1 MSAFRPP
8 LLSDPPGQGT
18 PSPDS
23 AAARSGRR
31 SRARIFA
38 RRALAALVL
47 VPVIL
52 VVLVLGALRQEGVQ
66 GWLAERINAALAAP
80 EERADA
86 AEALAT
92 GVRITHLS
100 GPLPFGIVAGLEF
113 FDAQGMWL
121 RLPDIRLEWDWRA
134 LPAIFR
140 LKAVRVNRAELLRLP
155 LTPPSAGQ
163 ASPPFTGD
171 DLRILLADIARA
183 VRGLP
188 GWLPSVQVEQAQV
201 TDARFPRSLLGEDAS
216 GTALARL
223 DLRLVADRSGLEAQ
237 LHVGVSGAE
246 AQPLRLAGAVCGG
259 IEAEVRATARGSEEQ
274 ERIRAHADVA
284 LEAVARGAAL
294 TDHASSPASVQ
305 AFLPQAGARLSGRL
319 HGSLDVPAASGPAE
333 SASAALR
340 DFRLEAGP
348 LAADAHMLWQSGA
361 GGSFWHSGML
371 DMAVAARVDAAPGIS
386 PAAEKSGALQAPL
399 HVRLTARGPLESP
412 EILFG
417 ADCTDAAWAGKALS
431 RIEARVEATPLY
443 WRKVFFPD
451 PMHNTVQSP
460 PDAPDSGKEALRHA
474 DEMSVGVSL
483 RAHFDGQA
491 AEIAGTLFA
500 AAGHGPDGRG
510 LRAGLRDLKA
520 TIAGVNASGEL
531 AVLLSGGAAQPFPPL
546 CDGRLDVR
554 VTNGNALSAVL
565 SGAGLPGVR
574 LPDAREGGANL
585 NLKLRADAEN
595 AADTPGAAARQ
606 SALLVW
612 RVPALEYRR
621 PGAENVVLRGLDG
634 EIHLEDAFGA
644 QRLRARVDLGQA
656 GLGSAR
662 LKAGLRAQG
671 ALAGPLDVTLDV
683 AGALAARVQARWQPG
698 SVEVRQLEA
707 SLSAPKA
714 DSRLA
719 ASFRLSAGTVL
730 RYGPASLELAGLEAA
745 LLPSG
750 RLRGRAVLDTTRLD
764 AQLDLDNLDLTPW
777 RALVRELP
785 QGTAS
790 LHARL
795 TGAPDRPEG
804 HVRATVRGLRLPG
817 SGLKPVDLSLTG
829 TLEREG
835 GNNGALAVRL
845 DMDPAAIQALGGAE
859 CRVQARIP
867 LLFVPDGLPRPA
879 LERPLRGSVRWKGAV
894 APLWSLLPVADQRMA
909 GQLVLSVDMGGTLK
923 APEARGFATLDKG
936 RYENLAL
943 GILLQEVAARLD
955 LDQGRG
961 GQPGRARVSLR
972 VADGR
977 GGTASVTGYSLL
989 DGSRADVKAV
999 IHRLRPLRRRDARIE
1014 FSGEAAVT
1022 GAVDAPEVRGRIT
1035 VNQGAVLLENL
1046 DVGASIVTLPV
1057 SESGSRGDSE
1067 NNSGQTSA
1075 AAPRADAK
1083 QDKGLLDVRLLIPG
1097 RFLVEGYGLSSEWRA
1112 DMRVTGT
1119 PGRPLIAGQIDA
1131 VRGSLAFLGKSFTLE
1146 RGGIT
1151 FGGGAADNPL
1161 LDIALVDKSPSLMA
1175 RIRITGTAR
1184 RLKLALSS
1192 EPELPRDEILAQIL
1206 FGKNTSELGRL
1217 ENLRLAAAVAQLA
1230 GFGAG
1235 GGRDALGSL
1244 RGALGMDALRLNSAS
1259 GANDGDMAA
1268 GSSVEAGKYL
1278 VEGLYAGVQ
1287 QGMKQGSTAF
1297 VLQWEITPRAMLEL
1311 RTEQGGTKAGISW
1324 KRDY

>member
-1 MSAFRPP
+1 MDPFRPS
-8 LLSDPPGQGT
+8 LLPDPPGQGV
-18 PSPDS
+18 PPPDS
-23 AAARSGRR
+23 AISRSGRR
-31 SRARIFA
+31 SRARIVA
-38 RRALAALVL
+38 WRALAALVL

-52 VVLVLGALRQEGVQ
+52 VVLVLAALRQEGVQ
-66 GWLAERINAALAAP
+66 GWLAERINAALAVP
-80 EERADA
+80 EDRADA
-86 AEALAT
+86 AEALGT

-100 GPLPFGIVAGLEF
+100 GPLPFGMAAGLEF
-113 FDAQGMWL
+113 FDAQGVWL
-121 RLPDIRLEWDWRA
+121 RLPDSRLEWDWRA
-134 LPAIFR
+134 LPAVLR
-140 LKAVRVNRAELLRLP
+140 LKAVSVSRAELLRLP
-155 LTPPSAGQ
+155 LTPPPAGQ
-163 ASPPFTGD
+163 ASPPLTGED
-171 DLRILLADIARA
+171 MRNLLADIERT

-188 GWLPSVQVEQAQV
+188 GWLPSVRVDQVQV
-201 TDARFPRSLLGEDAS
+201 TDARFPRSVLGEDAP

-223 DLRLVADRSGLEAQ
+223 DLHLVADRSGLEAQ
-237 LHVGVSGAE
+237 LHIGVSGAE
-246 AQPLRLAGAVCGG
+246 AQPLRLAGAACGG
-259 IEAEVRATARGSEEQ
+259 IEAEVRATL
-274 ERIRAHADVA
+274 RAG
-284 LEAVARGAAL
+284 E
-294 TDHASSPASVQ
+294 
-305 AFLPQAGARLSGRL
+305 
-319 HGSLDVPAASGPAE
+319 
-333 SASAALR
+333 
-340 DFRLEAGP
+340 DFG
-348 LAADAHMLWQSGA
+348 
-361 GGSFWHSGML
+361 HSGML
-371 DMAVAARVDAAPGIS
+371 DMAVAARVDAAPGAS
-386 PAAEKSGALQAPL
+386 PSAEKSSFGALQAPL

-412 EILFG
+412 EIVFG
-417 ADCTDAAWAGKALS
+417 ADCADAVGAGKALS
-431 RIEARVEATPLY
+431 RIEARVEAMPLR
-443 WRKVFFPD
+443 WQEIFFPD
-451 PMHNTVQSP
+451 PGRNTAQIP
-460 PDAPDSGKEALRHA
+460 PDAPDSGEEGLRRA
-474 DEMSVGVSL
+474 GEMSVGVSL

-491 AEIAGTLFA
+491 AEVSGTLFA
-500 AAGHGPDGRG
+500 AAGHGPDGRA
-510 LRAGLRDLKA
+510 LRVGLRDLKA
-520 TIAGVNASGEL
+520 AVAGVSASGQL
-531 AVLLSGGAAQPFPPL
+531 AAFLPGGLAQPFPPL

-574 LPDAREGGANL
+574 LPDAQEGGANL
-585 NLKLRADAEN
+585 SLALRADAEN
-595 AADTPGAAARQ
+595 AAGAPGAAARQ
-606 SALLVW
+606 SALLAW
-612 RVPALEYRR
+612 RVPGMEYRK
-621 PGAENVVLRGLDG
+621 PGAENVFLHGLDG

-671 ALAGPLDVTLDV
+671 DLAGPLDVTLDV

-707 SLSAPKA
+707 SLSHPKA
-714 DSRLA
+714 NSRLA
-719 ASFRLSAGTVL
+719 AGSRSAAGFRLAAGTVL

-750 RLRGRAVLDTTRLD
+750 HLRGRAVLDKTRLD
-764 AQLDLDNLDLTPW
+764 AQLDLDNLDLTLW

-785 QGTAS
+785 QGAAS

-804 HVRATVRGLRLPG
+804 HVRAAVRGLRLPG
-817 SGLKPVDLSLTG
+817 SGLKPVDISLTG

-835 GNNGALAVRL
+835 GNSGALAVRL

-859 CRVQARIP
+859 CRAQARIP
-867 LLFVPDGLPRPA
+867 LLFAPDGLPRPA
-879 LERPLRGSVRWKGAV
+879 WERPLRGSVRWKGAV

-909 GQLVLSVDMGGTLK
+909 GQLALSVDMGGTLK
-923 APEARGFATLDKG
+923 APEARGFVTLDKG

-961 GQPGRARVSLR
+961 EQPGRARVNLR

-999 IHRLRPLRRRDARIE
+999 IDRLRPLRRRDARIE

-1046 DVGASIVTLPV
+1046 DVGASIATLPV
-1057 SESGSRGDSE
+1057 SEGEGGGGGR
-1067 NNSGQTSA
+1067 QTPA
-1075 AAPRADAK
+1075 VAPRADAR
-1083 QDKGLLDVRLLIPG
+1083 QEKGLLDVRLVIPG

-1112 DMRVTGT
+1112 DVRVTGT
-1119 PGRPLIAGQIDA
+1119 PGHPLIAGQIDA
-1131 VRGSLAFLGKSFTLE
+1131 VRGSLAFLGKNFSLE
-1146 RGGIT
+1146 RGGIA

-1311 RTEQGGTKAGISW
+1311 RTEQGGTKAGINW